1 MQLAANLLTLAALY
15 ALIACGYVL
24 VYRVSR
30 VLTLAHGEVMMVGA
44 YFLLT
49 GGSLFELSP
58 LPAFVFA
65 LAMSLLTGFVVYWFL
80 MRRMAGQSIFAAV
93 LVTIALGI
101 LLRGLMALAWTPRLQ
116 YPAEAIGMANPSISL
131 GGGVAVSLAS
141 LLIVAAAIATYV
153 GLFLFFRY
161 TGWGV
166 RMRAVGENP
175 RLAAQRGIAPHGP
188 LAIAWGLAALT
199 GGLAGMLLS
208 IDTGIDEVMAIIGL
222 KTFPVVLVG
231 GLDSLAGALIGAL
244 VVAAAE
250 MLAIYYI
257 DPLVADV
264 APFVVL
270 VVILM
275 VRPWGLFG
283 TREELDRV

>member
-1 MQLAANLLTLAALY
+1 MQLLANYLTLAALY

-44 YFLLT
+44 YLLLT
-49 GGSLFELSP
+49 MGTHFHLPP
-58 LPAFVFA
+58 LPAFIAA
-65 LAMSLLTGFVVYWFL
+65 LLMSLVVGLAIYWMV
-80 MRRMAGQSIFAAV
+80 MRRMAGETVFAAV

-101 LLRGLMALAWTPRLQ
+101 LLRGAMALVWTPRLQ
-116 YPAEAIGMANPSISL
+116 YPAEAIAMENPSVAL
-131 GGGVAVSLAS
+131 GGSVAVSQAS
-141 LLIVAAAIATYV
+141 LLIIASAVLVYG
-153 GLFLFFRY
+153 GLFLFFRH
-161 TGWGV
+161 TTWGV

-188 LAIAWGLAALT
+188 LALAWGIAALT

-208 IDTGIDEVMAIIGL
+208 IDTGIDEAMAIIGL

-231 GLDSLAGALIGAL
+231 GLDSLSGAIIGAL
-244 VVAAAE
+244 VVAGAE
-250 MLAIYYI
+250 ILAIYYV

-264 APFVVL
+264 APFLVL
-270 VVILM
+270 LAILM

>member
-1 MQLAANLLTLAALY
+1 MQLAANLVTLAALY

-49 GGSLFELSP
+49 AGSLFELPP
-58 LPAFVFA
+58 LPAFAFA
-65 LAMSLLTGFVVYWFL
+65 LFMSLLTGLAIYWFL
-80 MRRMAGQSIFAAV
+80 MRRMSGQSIFAAV

-101 LLRGLMALAWTPRLQ
+101 LLRGLMSLIWSPRLQ
-116 YPAEAIGMANPSISL
+116 YPAEAIGMANPSVAF
-131 GGGVAVSLAS
+131 GGVAVSLAS
-141 LLIVAAAIATYV
+141 LLIVAAAVLVYAS
-153 GLFLFFRY
+153 LFVFFRY
-161 TGWGV
+161 TDWGV

-188 LAIAWGLAALT
+188 LALAWGLAAFT

-208 IDTGIDEVMAIIGL
+208 IDTGLDEVMAIIGL

-231 GLDSLAGALIGAL
+231 GLDSLAGALIGAAL
-244 VVAAAE
+244 VAAAE
-250 MLAIYYI
+250 VFAIYYV

-264 APFVVL
+264 APFLVL
-270 VVILM
+270 LAILM
-275 VRPWGLFG
+275 IRPWGLFG
-283 TREELDRV
+283 TREQLDRV

>member
-1 MQLAANLLTLAALY
+1 MQLFANYLTLAALY

-44 YFLLT
+44 YLLLT
-49 GGSLFELSP
+49 VGSLFHLPP
-58 LPAFVFA
+58 LPAFIAA
-65 LAMSLLTGFVVYWFL
+65 LAMSLMVGLVVYWVV
-80 MRRMAGQSIFAAV
+80 MRRMAGETVFAAV

-101 LLRGLMALAWTPRLQ
+101 LLRGLMALIWTPRLQ
-116 YPAEAIGMANPSISL
+116 YPAVAIGMENPSVPL

-141 LLIVAAAIATYV
+141 LLIIAAAIIVYAA
-153 GLFLFFRY
+153 LFIFFRY

-188 LAIAWGLAALT
+188 LALAWGIAALT

-208 IDTGIDEVMAIIGL
+208 VDTGIDETMAIIGL

-231 GLDSLAGALIGAL
+231 GLDSLAGAIIGAL

-250 MLAIYYI
+250 ILAIYYV

-264 APFVVL
+264 APFLVL
-270 VVILM
+270 LAILM

>member
-1 MQLAANLLTLAALY
+1 M
-15 ALIACGYVL
+15 ALI
-24 VYRVSR
+24 
-30 VLTLAHGEVMMVGA
+30 
-44 YFLLT
+44 
-49 GGSLFELSP
+49 
-58 LPAFVFA
+58 
-65 LAMSLLTGFVVYWFL
+65 
-80 MRRMAGQSIFAAV
+80 
-93 LVTIALGI
+93 
-101 LLRGLMALAWTPRLQ
+101 WTPRLQ
-116 YPAEAIGMANPSISL
+116 YPAVAIGMENPSVSL
-131 GGGVAVSLAS
+131 GSGVAVSLAS
-141 LLIVAAAIATYV
+141 LLTIAAAVVVYAA
-153 GLFLFFRY
+153 LFIFFRY

-188 LAIAWGLAALT
+188 LALAWGIAALT

-208 IDTGIDEVMAIIGL
+208 VDTGIDEAMAIIGL

-231 GLDSLAGALIGAL
+231 GLDSLAGAIIGAL

-250 MLAIYYI
+250 ILAIYYV

-264 APFVVL
+264 APFLVL
-270 VVILM
+270 LAILM